1 MMNTGRGIFFRWW
14 APGLLA
20 SAVLLVLQF
29 SSVQRTSAQA
39 GCLTFGQARQLG
51 LFARF
56 NLRPAGAVKNAV
68 EARTGGKVV
77 SFMICR
83 PGPVYQ
89 LTVLHPG
96 GRVETVS
103 VPAR

>member
-1 MMNTGRGIFFRWW
+1 MNARHKILRRWW
-14 APGLLA
+14 APGLMAL
-20 SAVLLVLQF
+20 AVLLGLQF
-29 SSVQRTSAQA
+29 GGAQETSAQA
-39 GCLTFGQARQLG
+39 GCLTFGQARQQG

-56 NLRPAGAVKNAV
+56 NLRPAGAVKNEV

-96 GRVETVS
+96 GRVENVS

>member
-1 MMNTGRGIFFRWW
+1 MVRR
-14 APGLLA
+14 L
-20 SAVLLVLQF
+20 SARHLFAAVVVLFLQF
-29 SSVQRTSAQA
+29 SIPQKVEAQG
-39 GCLTFGQARQLG
+39 GCVTFGQARQLG

-56 NLRPAGAVKNAV
+56 NLRPAGAVKNEV

-77 SFMICR
+77 GFMICR

-96 GRVETVS
+96 GRVETIS